1 MLPESSKPLLD
12 IQQALED
19 IESFTAGLDL
29 VAHKADAKCRAA
41 VERKFEVA
49 GDMCRA

>member
-1 MLPESSKPLLD
+1 MLPESSKLLLD

-29 VAHKADAKCRAA
+29 VACKADAKCRAA
-41 VERKFEVA
+41 VEREFELA